1 MTTLLLL
8 IIYLAFIS
16 LGLPDALLG
25 TAWPVMQLELD
36 LPMEV
41 AGVLSMTITSGTI
54 ISSLASGRLLKR
66 YGTGKVTSISVLMT
80 AAALL
85 GFYLAP
91 SLIWLIICA
100 IPLGLGAGAVDTGLN
115 DYVAI
120 NYEARH
126 MSWLHS
132 FWGVGASLSPIIMS
146 QFILQGNDWRE
157 GYLTI
162 SIIQFALVAILFL
175 SIPLWSK
182 VAATEESQL
191 NQAIESEATASK
203 TTTKP
208 LQVKGV
214 KYALLTFLF
223 YCGIEAGVGLWG
235 SSFLVNIKNFDPAI
249 AARWVSFY
257 YGGIT
262 IGRFI
267 TGFIT
272 FKMSN
277 KALIRT
283 GQMTALIGTILLFLP
298 LPQIFLMS
306 SFVIIGLGLAPIFP
320 CMIHETPANFGKQ
333 HSQVLIGYQMAAAYT
348 GTTFIPPLI
357 GLFAGQLTIAIFP
370 PIAILLVA
378 GMLFSSEKL
387 NQINSV
393 KSKQL
398 SESIS

>member
-66 YGTGKVTSISVLMT
+66 YGTGKVTFISVLMT

-146 QFILQGNDWRE
+146 QFILQGHAWRE

-191 NQAIESEATASK
+191 IQAIEAEATASK
-203 TTTKP
+203 TATKP

-333 HSQVLIGYQMAAAYT
+333 HSQILIGYQMAAAYT

-398 SESIS
+398 SM

>member
-146 QFILQGNDWRE
+146 QFILQGHAWRE

-175 SIPLWSK
+175 SVPLWSK

-191 NQAIESEATASK
+191 IQAIEAEATASK
-203 TTTKP
+203 TATKP

-333 HSQVLIGYQMAAAYT
+333 HSQILIGYQMAAAYT

-370 PIAILLVA
+370 PIAILLVTV
-378 GMLFSSEKL
+378 MLFSSEKL

-398 SESIS
+398 SM

>member
-66 YGTGKVTSISVLMT
+66 YGTGKVTFISVLMT

-146 QFILQGNDWRE
+146 QFILQGHAWRE

-175 SIPLWSK
+175 SIPLWIK

-191 NQAIESEATASK
+191 NQAIEAEATASK
-203 TTTKP
+203 TATKP

-398 SESIS
+398 SM

>member
-146 QFILQGNDWRE
+146 QFILQGHAWRE

-191 NQAIESEATASK
+191 NQAIEAEATASK
-203 TTTKP
+203 TATKP

-333 HSQVLIGYQMAAAYT
+333 HSQILIGYQMAAAYT

-378 GMLFSSEKL
+378 VMLFSSEKL

-398 SESIS
+398 SM

>member
-66 YGTGKVTSISVLMT
+66 YGTGKVTFISVLMT

-146 QFILQGNDWRE
+146 QFILQGHAWRE

-191 NQAIESEATASK
+191 NQAIEAEATASK
-203 TTTKP
+203 TATKP

-398 SESIS
+398 SM

>member
-66 YGTGKVTSISVLMT
+66 YGTGKVTFISVLMT

-146 QFILQGNDWRE
+146 QFILQGNAWRE

-175 SIPLWSK
+175 SIPLWIK

-191 NQAIESEATASK
+191 IQAIEAEATASK
-203 TTTKP
+203 TATKP

-378 GMLFSSEKL
+378 VMLFSSEKL

>member
-66 YGTGKVTSISVLMT
+66 YGTGKVTFISVLMT

-146 QFILQGNDWRE
+146 QFILQGHAWRE

-175 SIPLWSK
+175 SIPLWIK

-191 NQAIESEATASK
+191 NQAIEAEATASK
-203 TTTKP
+203 TATKP

-223 YCGIEAGVGLWG
+223 YCGI
-235 SSFLVNIKNFDPAI
+235 
-249 AARWVSFY
+249 
-257 YGGIT
+257 
-262 IGRFI
+262 
-267 TGFIT
+267 
-272 FKMSN
+272 
-277 KALIRT
+277 
-283 GQMTALIGTILLFLP
+283 
-298 LPQIFLMS
+298 
-306 SFVIIGLGLAPIFP
+306 
-320 CMIHETPANFGKQ
+320 
-333 HSQVLIGYQMAAAYT
+333 
-348 GTTFIPPLI
+348 
-357 GLFAGQLTIAIFP
+357 
-370 PIAILLVA
+370 
-378 GMLFSSEKL
+378 
-387 NQINSV
+387 
-393 KSKQL
+393 
-398 SESIS
+398 

>member
-146 QFILQGNDWRE
+146 QFILQGNAWRE

-191 NQAIESEATASK
+191 NQAIEAEATASK
-203 TTTKP
+203 TATKP

-378 GMLFSSEKL
+378 VMLFSSEKL

-398 SESIS
+398 SM

>member
-146 QFILQGNDWRE
+146 QFILQGNAWRE

-191 NQAIESEATASK
+191 NQAIEAEATASK
-203 TTTKP
+203 TATKP

-348 GTTFIPPLI
+348 GTTFVPPLI

-378 GMLFSSEKL
+378 VMLFSSEKL

-398 SESIS
+398 SM

>member
-66 YGTGKVTSISVLMT
+66 YGTGKVTFISVLMT

-146 QFILQGNDWRE
+146 QFILQGHAWRE

-191 NQAIESEATASK
+191 NQAIEAEATASK
-203 TTTKP
+203 TATKP

-348 GTTFIPPLI
+348 GTTFVPPLI

-398 SESIS
+398 SM

>member
-146 QFILQGNDWRE
+146 QFILQGHAWRE

-175 SIPLWSK
+175 SIPLWIK

-191 NQAIESEATASK
+191 IQAIESEATASK
-203 TTTKP
+203 TATKP

-333 HSQVLIGYQMAAAYT
+333 HSQILIGYQMAAAYT

-378 GMLFSSEKL
+378 VMLFSSEKL

-398 SESIS
+398 SM

>member
-146 QFILQGNDWRE
+146 QFILQGHAWRE

-203 TTTKP
+203 TATKP

-333 HSQVLIGYQMAAAYT
+333 HSQILIGYQMAAAYT

-378 GMLFSSEKL
+378 VMLFSSEKL

-398 SESIS
+398 SM

>member
-146 QFILQGNDWRE
+146 QFILQGNAWRE

-333 HSQVLIGYQMAAAYT
+333 HSQILIGYQMAAAYT

-378 GMLFSSEKL
+378 VMLFSSEKL

-398 SESIS
+398 SM

>member
-146 QFILQGNDWRE
+146 QFILQGHAWRE

-182 VAATEESQL
+182 VTATEESQL
-191 NQAIESEATASK
+191 IQAIESEATASK
-203 TTTKP
+203 TATKP

-333 HSQVLIGYQMAAAYT
+333 HSQILIGYQMAAAYT

-370 PIAILLVA
+370 PIAILLVTV
-378 GMLFSSEKL
+378 MLFSSEKL

-398 SESIS
+398 SM